1 MNPNVVSEE
10 YIALQTAL
18 INKQSDVKAAIDDK
32 MVMDV
37 TKQTLDREIPVLP
50 QLDFSPVPGALFRE
64 TIKDMA
70 EVLTMYQPSL
80 DEDVN
85 MIAAG
90 LTDETI
96 LKWIKESVTFND
108 RYFQRWAA
116 DHGVSDW
123 LPHFLAEQ
131 SLRPFM
137 QLLADK
143 VAAIIQ
149 EFDVMG
155 TCPCCGEPHRVA
167 ILDEFGWKYLRCP
180 RCETEWKQK
189 RVACVHCGDD
199 RTEHLFYINI
209 KEDETAKLEVCET
222 CSNYLKVVNP
232 AEELK
237 MQQASLLDLQ
247 TIHLDFVAQEEGYGG
262 ESPH

>member
-10 YIALQTAL
+10 YLALQKAL
-18 INKQSDVKAAIDDK
+18 INKQADWKTSLDSK
-32 MVMDV
+32 M
-37 TKQTLDREIPVLP
+37 TLDVNPATLEREMPVLP
-50 QLDFSPVPGALFRE
+50 QLEFSPVPGALFRE
-64 TIKDMA
+64 VLIDMA
-70 EVLTMYQPSL
+70 NVLNDHQPSL
-80 DEDVN
+80 NEDIKKIIEDLPDDTIVKWVK
-85 MIAAG
+85 
-90 LTDETI
+90 ET
-96 LKWIKESVTFND
+96 VTFND

-116 DHGVSDW
+116 DRGISDW

-137 QLLADK
+137 QLLAAK
-143 VAAIIQ
+143 VSGIIQ

-167 ILDEFGWKYLRCP
+167 ILDEFDQKYLRCP
-180 RCETEWKQK
+180 RCETHWQQK
-189 RVACVHCGDD
+189 RIACLHCGDD

-209 KEDETAKLEVCET
+209 KEDDTAKLEVCET
-222 CSNYLKVVNP
+222 CSNYIKVVNP
-232 AEELK
+232 NEEID
-237 MQQASLLDLQ
+237 QQEASLLDLQ